1 MVERES
7 HGTSTLEFESV
18 PARRDLQ
25 LSKRFETPGGDE
37 IRAIVTVR
45 DNVILTSA
53 GESDGVLDD
62 VVVVGDSDTVTTA
75 EKGFLGGL
83 WDKAKSAVKG
93 LVGVLGGGGSG
104 GGGGGGGCKPE
115 ATTTV
120 KLDKKGQVREIT
132 STAGCK

>member
-25 LSKRFETPGGDE
+25 LSKRFETPEGDE

-62 VVVVGDSDTVTTA
+62 VVVVGDGDTVTTA

-83 WDKAKSAVKG
+83 WNKAKSAVKG
-93 LVGVLGGGGSG
+93 LIGVIGGGG

-132 STAGCK
+132 STAGCKQ